1 MENGKMGKK
10 KKKKKKKRKKKRK
23 KLETGKLPRVAGARM
38 PTSSPHVTFLLF
50 FHPFLPPPPG
60 PGPRVRPNAEKT
72 PRQNTETVFSARHE
86 RSSLLAP
93 PPARLRRRGPCLFLH
108 FSRPS
113 LPLRAGRLA
122 SKNHSAVSPA
132 ASMCA
137 SRMARLPI
145 APPGSSLS
153 HPVVCQCA
161 RTQSQIHT
169 DTRRCT
175 QIHTHLIP
183 ATSLCTACSSAHV
196 LAVCSSHPPAPAYRP
211 AGARPLPTVPIL
223 ARSVAEKP
231 PAETMRR
238 GTKRRGRR
246 LSPAS
251 ASACVRLGRQKT
263 SLECFSTHTY
273 ATGCD
278 FHRREWPS
286 GWSRPAVPQGAVDAG
301 RQGQLGKTARQPVCT
316 SGCTRQLR
324 YLFPFVFVLFPVVPS
339 YALVV
344 LYPAPQHDNGAG
356 C

>member
-1 MENGKMGKK
+1 MPCQTRPDQRAGAATRQHRKKTTTTTTTTTTKVKNGKWENGKKE
-10 KKKKKKKRKKKRK
+10 KKKKKKRKKKEK
-23 KLETGKLPRVAGARM
+23 TGNWEIAPRRRCTDANLLPSRDI
-38 PTSSPHVTFLLF
+38 SSFSIPSC
-50 FHPFLPPPPG
+50 PPPPG

-175 QIHTHLIP
+175 QIHTHLKP
-183 ATSLCTACSSAHV
+183 SYGSLHRLLVRTRPGC
-196 LAVCSSHPPAPAYRP
+196 LFLPPPCP
-211 AGARPLPTVPIL
+211 
-223 ARSVAEKP
+223 S
-231 PAETMRR
+231 
-238 GTKRRGRR
+238 
-246 LSPAS
+246 LS
-251 ASACVRLGRQKT
+251 T
-263 SLECFSTHTY
+263 
-273 ATGCD
+273 
-278 FHRREWPS
+278 
-286 GWSRPAVPQGAVDAG
+286 GWSQTPSNRPNTSAERG
-301 RQGQLGKTARQPVCT
+301 GKAPRRNNAAR
-316 SGCTRQLR
+316 
-324 YLFPFVFVLFPVVPS
+324 
-339 YALVV
+339 
-344 LYPAPQHDNGAG
+344 H
-356 C
+356 

>member
-1 MENGKMGKK
+1 
-10 KKKKKKKRKKKRK
+10 
-23 KLETGKLPRVAGARM
+23 
-38 PTSSPHVTFLLF
+38 
-50 FHPFLPPPPG
+50 
-60 PGPRVRPNAEKT
+60 
-72 PRQNTETVFSARHE
+72 
-86 RSSLLAP
+86 
-93 PPARLRRRGPCLFLH
+93 
-108 FSRPS
+108 
-113 LPLRAGRLA
+113 
-122 SKNHSAVSPA
+122 
-132 ASMCA
+132 MCA

-161 RTQSQIHT
+161 RTQTQIHT
-169 DTRRCT
+169 DTHPSKT
-175 QIHTHLIP
+175 QLRVFAPLARPHTSWL
-183 ATSLCTACSSAHV
+183 SLPPT
-196 LAVCSSHPPAPAYRP
+196 PPAPAYRP

>member
-1 MENGKMGKK
+1 MGKWEKK
-10 KKKKKKKRKKKRK
+10 KKKKEKGKKRK
-23 KLETGKLPRVAGARM
+23 KLETGKLPRVSGARM

-50 FHPFLPPPPG
+50 SIPSSPPPPG

-175 QIHTHLIP
+175 QIHTHLKP
-183 ATSLCTACSSAHV
+183 SYGSLHRLLVRTRPGC
-196 LAVCSSHPPAPAYRP
+196 LLLPPPCP
-211 AGARPLPTVPIL
+211 SCPSCP
-223 ARSVAEKP
+223 S
-231 PAETMRR
+231 
-238 GTKRRGRR
+238 
-246 LSPAS
+246 LS
-251 ASACVRLGRQKT
+251 T
-263 SLECFSTHTY
+263 
-273 ATGCD
+273 
-278 FHRREWPS
+278 
-286 GWSRPAVPQGAVDAG
+286 GWSQTPSNRPNTSAERGGKAPG
-301 RQGQLGKTARQPVCT
+301 RNNAAR
-316 SGCTRQLR
+316 
-324 YLFPFVFVLFPVVPS
+324 
-339 YALVV
+339 
-344 LYPAPQHDNGAG
+344 H
-356 C
+356 